1 MDKTLNAIIE
11 DVIVDTHG
19 ESSTAA
25 RVINEPVRVEIGVTA
40 AFADSKR
47 GQPEIENCNNQ
58 KTTNAPSA
66 AAKIIEFDR
75 AVADVKINKDEE
87 KSEVSILSTKTTIPS
102 NSSSFSKK
110 GKWFSSKSK
119 TKTYACTPVTKE
131 GTNLHASKQ
140 YEESLLI
147 LSLPIDSL
155 HTIASY
161 LTPVEWTNFGLGNK
175 GANKICREICRRV
188 RMHGFRCAT
197 EIITA
202 WVSFV
207 QLFV

>member
-25 RVINEPVRVEIGVTA
+25 RVIDEPVRVEIGGTA
-40 AFADSKR
+40 A
-47 GQPEIENCNNQ
+47 
-58 KTTNAPSA
+58 
-66 AAKIIEFDR
+66 FDR

-87 KSEVSILSTKTTIPS
+87 ESEVSILSTKTTIPS

-119 TKTYACTPVTKE
+119 TKTDACTPVTKE